1 MTLTD
6 RQSQAQFDIVYEG
19 PAVAEGSMNVR
30 DLAPAMLGVGAF
42 FEASNRILNGD
53 RALVNVNVRATS
65 AGSFEILFEV
75 LQNLEGQLGN
85 LLANTVN
92 LKQLLVGGGGV
103 GGGIIAL
110 IKWLRGRKPRLTKVN
125 DSLYTFTLDGETYEV
140 PLDLLRV
147 YQDATARRAIEDMV
161 RPVKQAGIE
170 RLRIREQNQTVQQ
183 VTQDDV
189 VAFDAP
195 DVQEL
200 LLDEVSRHAFSI
212 ISLAF
217 KEENKWRLTDG
228 ENTFSVSMADEAF
241 QRRVAN
247 NEVAFSKGDVLV
259 CDLRT
264 IQWQIREGV
273 KTEYEVVGV
282 VSHRPA
288 RQLSLFEESDE
299 ADT

>member
-75 LQNLEGQLGN
+75 LQNLEGQLGD

-110 IKWLRGRKPRLTKVN
+110 IKWLRGRKPRLTKPE
-125 DSLYTFTLDGETYEV
+125 STEGH
-140 PLDLLRV
+140 RW
-147 YQDATARRAIEDMV
+147 TA
-161 RPVKQAGIE
+161 
-170 RLRIREQNQTVQQ
+170 
-183 VTQDDV
+183 
-189 VAFDAP
+189 
-195 DVQEL
+195 
-200 LLDEVSRHAFSI
+200 
-212 ISLAF
+212 
-217 KEENKWRLTDG
+217 
-228 ENTFSVSMADEAF
+228 
-241 QRRVAN
+241 
-247 NEVAFSKGDVLV
+247 
-259 CDLRT
+259 
-264 IQWQIREGV
+264 
-273 KTEYEVVGV
+273 
-282 VSHRPA
+282 
-288 RQLSLFEESDE
+288 
-299 ADT
+299 